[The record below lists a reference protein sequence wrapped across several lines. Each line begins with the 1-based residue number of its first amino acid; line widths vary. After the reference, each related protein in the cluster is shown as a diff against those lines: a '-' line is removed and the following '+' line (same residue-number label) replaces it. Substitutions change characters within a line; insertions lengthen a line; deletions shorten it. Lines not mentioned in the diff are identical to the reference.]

1 MYYIS
6 IRKLIIARDK
16 FCFKLFQS
24 DTCIISE
31 DILWQ
36 VILDN
41 LEKWL
46 NIEKKKEFLIKKKK
60 RKKKTRIYKIWIKY
74 KQCEHIN
81 IFLYKYIDKRNF
93 NKF

>member
-60 RKKKTRIYKIWIKY
+60 ERKRLESIKY
-74 KQCEHIN
+74 ELNIN
-81 IFLYKYIDKRNF
+81 NVNI
-93 NKF
+93 

>member
-46 NIEKKKEFLIKKKK
+46 NIEKKKEFLIKKK
-60 RKKKTRIYKIWIKY
+60 RKKLESIKY
-74 KQCEHIN
+74 KLNIN
-81 IFLYKYIDKRNF
+81 NVNI
-93 NKF
+93 